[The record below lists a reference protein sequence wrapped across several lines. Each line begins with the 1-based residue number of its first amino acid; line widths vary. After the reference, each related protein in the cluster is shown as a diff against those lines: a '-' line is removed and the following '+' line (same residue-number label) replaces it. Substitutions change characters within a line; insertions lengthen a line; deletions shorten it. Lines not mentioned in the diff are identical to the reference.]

1 MASPRIGLALGSGS
15 ARGWSHIGVIE
26 GLAKA
31 GIHPD
36 IVCGCSIGSV
46 VAAAYVA
53 GALPALKDFAQS
65 LTLREIA
72 RFLDIRLSG
81 GGLIGGREIVALL
94 RKLKISG
101 PISSFTKPFAAVAT
115 DLHTGREIW
124 LREGPIDDAV
134 RASIS
139 LPGCGTAPLAAPA
152 RARPRPCAHLS
163 PVRHGRDANPQRQPA
178 INGRTGALARSA
190 AGAP

>member
-15 ARGWSHIGVIE
+15 APGWSHIGVIE

-46 VAAAYVA
+46 VGAAYVA

-72 RFLDIRLSG
+72 RFLDIRLQWLCCYPSH
-81 GGLIGGREIVALL
+81 LALCTPRESVRNVL
-94 RKLKISG
+94 RPSAIS
-101 PISSFTKPFAAVAT
+101 P
-115 DLHTGREIW
+115 
-124 LREGPIDDAV
+124 
-134 RASIS
+134 
-139 LPGCGTAPLAAPA
+139 
-152 RARPRPCAHLS
+152 
-163 PVRHGRDANPQRQPA
+163 
-178 INGRTGALARSA
+178 
-190 AGAP
+190 

>member
-31 GIHPD
+31 GIHAD
-36 IVCGCSIGSV
+36 IVCGCSIGALV
-46 VAAAYVA
+46 GAAYVA
-53 GALPALKDFAQS
+53 GAPPALKDFAQS

-94 RKLKISG
+94 RKNLDRYPASPSLLRRLRPIFAPVGKSG
-101 PISSFTKPFAAVAT
+101 SERDRSMMRSAPRSRCLAYSVRLATEIAGSWMEDLSIPYPFLFVA
-115 DLHTGREIW
+115 R
-124 LREGPIDDAV
+124 
-134 RASIS
+134 
-139 LPGCGTAPLAAPA
+139 
-152 RARPRPCAHLS
+152 
-163 PVRHGRDANPQRQPA
+163 
-178 INGRTGALARSA
+178 LARTW
-190 AGAP
+190 

>member
-31 GIHPD
+31 GIHAD
-36 IVCGCSIGSV
+36 IVCGCSIGALV
-46 VAAAYVA
+46 GAAYVA
-53 GALPALKDFAQS
+53 GAPPALKDFAQS

-94 RKLKISG
+94 RKIWTDIQLHQAFCGGCDRSSHRSG
-101 PISSFTKPFAAVAT
+101 NLAQRGT
-115 DLHTGREIW
+115 DR
-124 LREGPIDDAV
+124 
-134 RASIS
+134 
-139 LPGCGTAPLAAPA
+139 
-152 RARPRPCAHLS
+152 
-163 PVRHGRDANPQRQPA
+163 
-178 INGRTGALARSA
+178 
-190 AGAP
+190 